1 MASQP
6 EPTVPHAG
14 IDEQS
19 IRVAAYRGGLFV
31 ALAAVA
37 ISIVLAPFAVT
48 SLLAAFRQP
57 VGNRAYN
64 LMTPKL
70 HGEWTKLNVAAISIN
85 EAAQVVTF
93 RVSGFHN
100 CPSKC
105 TEVERVQFFSVR
117 ADPNGAVGAP
127 PFAAVD
133 LPPDSSEIDQQ
144 FTLPITGDLLDYP
157 FDRYSILLGTTFSY
171 VTKAGATIAF
181 SPSATRSGLDFS
193 VNSDIPRITMAAPK
207 LLRTGQYDTAG
218 VTYDSVA
225 ALDLYRPAY
234 LRILTVLLTLLIV
247 LAAAYGVLFR
257 PFTQIVP
264 TVGASVLGVWGV
276 RSLLVGSYPP
286 DSTGVDLVLESAI
299 LLLLLIIAFRA
310 VVYMWPRS
318 ELGRRRAPTGRAETE
333 ASS

>member
-1 MASQP
+1 MDTVNRWWSWSNGDRTCTLASSCY
-6 EPTVPHAG
+6 AM
-14 IDEQS
+14 S
-19 IRVAAYRGGLFV
+19 
-31 ALAAVA
+31 
-37 ISIVLAPFAVT
+37 
-48 SLLAAFRQP
+48 
-57 VGNRAYN
+57 
-64 LMTPKL
+64 M
-70 HGEWTKLNVAAISIN
+70 
-85 EAAQVVTF
+85 
-93 RVSGFHN
+93 
-100 CPSKC
+100 
-105 TEVERVQFFSVR
+105 ERR
-117 ADPNGAVGAP
+117 
-127 PFAAVD
+127 
-133 LPPDSSEIDQQ
+133 L
-144 FTLPITGDLLDYP
+144 LPIP
-157 FDRYSILLGTTFSY
+157 
-171 VTKAGATIAF
+171 F

-276 RSLLVGSYPP
+276 RSLFVGSYPP

-318 ELGRRRAPTGRAETE
+318 ELGRRRARIGRAEPE

>member
-6 EPTVPHAG
+6 EPSDPHPG
-14 IDEQS
+14 SDERPIQ
-19 IRVAAYRGGLFV
+19 VAAYRGGLLI

-57 VGNRAYN
+57 AGNHAYN

-100 CPSKC
+100 CPTRCS
-105 TEVERVQFFSVR
+105 EVERVQFFSVR
-117 ADPNGAVGAP
+117 ADPTGAVGAP

-144 FTLPITGDLLDYP
+144 FTLPMTGDLLDYP
-157 FDRYSILLGTTFSY
+157 FDRYRILLGATFSHI
-171 VTKAGATIAF
+171 TKAGATIAF
-181 SPSATRSGLDFS
+181 SPSAARAGLDFS
-193 VNSDIPRITMAAPK
+193 VNSDIPRITMAVPK
-207 LLRTGQYDTAG
+207 LLHPGQYDTTG
-218 VTYDSVA
+218 VTYDVVA
-225 ALDLYRPAY
+225 ALNLYRPAY

-299 LLLLLIIAFRA
+299 LLLLLTIALRA
-310 VVYMWPRS
+310 VAYMWPRS
-318 ELGRRRAPTGRAETE
+318 HLKRSRATTDLSDRDQ
-333 ASS
+333 SS